1 MNIPPGRLVCKQK
14 ERSVS
19 MTIVSSSGQT
29 AGQAGRPMVQALFV
43 STVLLSIVS
52 WYTTWMGMALYL
64 NGWFAFLASLGIQS
78 ALVLVAWLI
87 GFTRSRRGLLT
98 AVYAITAVVSIGFS
112 YVSLYTWFS
121 ARERPAL
128 VQRRLYDTI
137 SASAGQSEQQLAG
150 AIAEARKHVVAL
162 EEMTAAE
169 KMHGYIARAPDS
181 DPYLAKIREAVA
193 REAQGVGG
201 AYREG
206 SGEGVR
212 YTAFDR
218 YAKLARQ
225 SLEQLTAAQQS
236 LAAFRAQM
244 RADLPSEQQIR
255 RYREVYDAIPW
266 AEVEVQAHAGKVE
279 RPAVPALSDHLDKTA
294 SGQEELLLAFTE
306 LVGAPTGRHVFAFL
320 LAAFIDVIVFLVAF
334 ASGPYFH
341 GPAEQR
347 WPAAAASLDGADAQ
361 VFTRDFLRKVEP
373 GPGGLARVR
382 VSSLTAGER
391 QLCILLAAR
400 QLATA
405 VEEEGEL
412 CYLLDEGMHAQLVE
426 SLAARAMPLR
436 APRVAAASPAG

>member
-1 MNIPPGRLVCKQK
+1 MA
-14 ERSVS
+14 
-19 MTIVSSSGQT
+19 IVSRSAQA
-29 AGQAGRPMVQALFV
+29 AGNAGRPMVQALFV

-87 GFTRSRRGLLT
+87 GFTTAGRGLLT
-98 AVYAITAVVSIGFS
+98 AVYAITAVVSIAFS

-137 SASAGQSEQQLAG
+137 SASAGQSEQQLAA

-162 EEMTAAE
+162 DEMTAAE
-169 KMHGYIARAPDS
+169 KMHGYISRAPDS
-181 DPYLAKIREAVA
+181 DPYLAQIREAVG
-193 REAQGVGG
+193 REAQSLGS

-206 SGEGVR
+206 SGEGLR

-225 SLEQLTAAQQS
+225 SLEQLMASQQS

-244 RADLPSEQQIR
+244 KPDQPSEQQIR
-255 RYREVYDAIPW
+255 RYREVYDSIPW
-266 AEVEVQAHAGKVE
+266 AEVDAQAHAGKVE
-279 RPAVPALSDHLDKTA
+279 RPAVPALSDYLDKTA

-306 LVGAPTGRHVFAFL
+306 LVAAPAGRHVFAFL
-320 LAAFIDVIVFLVAF
+320 LAAFIDVIVFLLAF

-341 GPAEQR
+341 GSPEQR
-347 WPAAAASLDGADAQ
+347 WPAAAAALDGADAQ
-361 VFTRDFLRKVEP
+361 VFTRDFLRKLEP
-373 GPGGLARVR
+373 GSRGLARVR
-382 VSSLTAGER
+382 VAGLTPGER

-400 QLATA
+400 KLASA
-405 VEEEGEL
+405 VEEEGAL
-412 CYLLDEGMHAQLVE
+412 YYLVDDRIHEQLVE
-426 SLAARAMPLR
+426 SLAVRAMPLR
-436 APRVAAASPAG
+436 ASRVAAAPSAG